1 MPSVKT
7 TTRPKECQDVS
18 QSRQNFFHA
27 RAAKTGESRFRSG
40 GILSRI
46 NKLPNFGA
54 LLVQVGE
61 VLFAEP
67 LIDLKLLLGAILFS
81 GADISLAKTIV
92 SVSKIGI
99 ELEGARILRDGL
111 GVFILVGVEI
121 AQLQVRFPKFGIE
134 RQRFAEQGFDLAKIQ
149 AGILGALALP

>member
-1 MPSVKT
+1 KLRRGRTSVKT
-7 TTRPKECQDVS
+7 SGVAP
-18 QSRQNFFHA
+18 NFFHT

-67 LIDLKLLLGAILFS
+67 LIDLKLPLGAILFS

-111 GVFILVGVEI
+111 GVFILVGVQI
-121 AQLQVRFPKFGIE
+121 A
-134 RQRFAEQGFDLAKIQ
+134 
-149 AGILGALALP
+149 

>member
-27 RAAKTGESRFRSG
+27 RAAKTGKSRFRSW

-46 NKLPNFGA
+46 NKLLDFGA

-99 ELEGARILRDGL
+99 ELDVARILRVGL
-111 GVFILVGVEI
+111 GVCILVGI
-121 AQLQVRFPKFGIE
+121 TKSLLMVR
-134 RQRFAEQGFDLAKIQ
+134 LHT
-149 AGILGALALP
+149 LGTECT

>member
-27 RAAKTGESRFRSG
+27 RAAKTGKSRFRSW

-46 NKLPNFGA
+46 NKLPNFGT

-67 LIDLKLLLGAILFS
+67 LIDLELLLGAILFAS
-81 GADISLAKTIV
+81 ANVRLAETIV

-99 ELEGARILRDGL
+99 EFKGPDILRDSL
-111 GVFILVGVEI
+111 GVFILVGVQI
-121 AQLQVRFPKFGIE
+121 A
-134 RQRFAEQGFDLAKIQ
+134 
-149 AGILGALALP
+149 